1 MPDLTVVSEHSTK
14 EIEKER
20 ATVALK
26 FALVNLTAN
35 LIRVVRGAG
44 KPDRIVDYIDGFV
57 DTFNEY
63 YRTVGSVP
71 SGGLLGELI
80 RLPDRA
86 DLNLD
91 DNRLDEVML
100 EDAIC
105 RSALQMVASTLM
117 DQRIHQERA
126 LGELQ
131 GQLRQFVDIRERAK
145 RRKPKVRQVVPRK
158 SPNTAP
164 PIEL

>member
-1 MPDLTVVSEHSTK
+1 MPDLTVERSTK

-80 RLPDRA
+80 
-86 DLNLD
+86 
-91 DNRLDEVML
+91 
-100 EDAIC
+100 
-105 RSALQMVASTLM
+105 
-117 DQRIHQERA
+117 
-126 LGELQ
+126 
-131 GQLRQFVDIRERAK
+131 
-145 RRKPKVRQVVPRK
+145 
-158 SPNTAP
+158 
-164 PIEL
+164 